1 MSEKKK
7 KIILFCYFVFVGVV
21 CVFSVLNHE
30 IAQFK
35 ADRTISQLENTLG
48 SLEAKIDGLSVLV
61 SANKNDTQANKN
73 QTHSP
78 DYKYLIK
85 VQGGKVALFS
95 SDGTLLREIEIPLR
109 ALPQK
114 DRDMLS
120 QGIKIKNDAELYS
133 LIQDYIG

>member
-61 SANKNDTQANKN
+61 SANKNDTQENKN
-73 QTHSP
+73 QTPSP

-85 VQGGKVALFS
+85 VQGSKVALFS

>member
-7 KIILFCYFVFVGVV
+7 RIILFCYFVFVGVV

-30 IAQFK
+30 ITEFR
-35 ADRTISQLENTLG
+35 ADTTISQLESTIG

-61 SANKNDTQANKN
+61 STNKVEANRNTI
-73 QTHSP
+73 S

-85 VQGGKVALFS
+85 EQNGKVALFS
-95 SDGTLLREIEIPLR
+95 SDGTLLREVEIPLR

-114 DRDMLS
+114 DREMLAN
-120 QGIKIKNDAELYS
+120 GIKIKDDAELYS

>member
-7 KIILFCYFVFVGVV
+7 RIILFCYFVFVGVV

-30 IAQFK
+30 ITEFR
-35 ADRTISQLENTLG
+35 ADTTISQLESTIG

-61 SANKNDTQANKN
+61 STNKVEANKNTI
-73 QTHSP
+73 S

-85 VQGGKVALFS
+85 EQNGKVALFS
-95 SDGTLLREIEIPLR
+95 SDGTLLREVEIPLR

-114 DRDMLS
+114 DREMLAN
-120 QGIKIKNDAELYS
+120 GIKIKDDAELYS